1 MLDFFSLKEIH
12 ALLLSCPRNKQYT
25 CFKFGQIQPLLSHK
39 ALEGYSCLFMCTK
52 LPSYYALQA
61 SPYMMTVLIIPTDII
76 IDQVKVRNLLEKSCD
91 VKIAV
96 ANFGIA

>member
-1 MLDFFSLKEIH
+1 MVGCLSLNIFH

-39 ALEGYSCLFMCTK
+39 ALEGCSCLVMCTN
-52 LPSYYALQA
+52 LPSYYAFRVY
-61 SPYMMTVLIIPTDII
+61 PCITTVFIIPTDII
-76 IDQVKVRNLLEKSCD
+76 IDEVKVQNLLEKSHD